1 MGNCRRN
8 AQWTISNRGKYRIIE
23 DEKTGLLYEQ
33 GNAKNLVEKIIW
45 AIDNPQKV
53 LEIRKRAYLNSYNS
67 FTIEKNAEEVLDII
81 KKSLK
86 EKKQT

>member
-1 MGNCRRN
+1 MNKEM
-8 AQWTISNRGKYRIIE
+8 QK
-23 DEKTGLLYEQ
+23 
-33 GNAKNLVEKIIW
+33 IW

-86 EKKQT
+86 EKK